1 MGPLVS
7 IFSGKLKTFEV
18 FFFFSFF
25 ERTVFRHCVGLVRH
39 CVGRLS
45 HERLVNEG
53 NREGS
58 IVFYVDRLG
67 AKYLRGDCR

>member
-1 MGPLVS
+1 
-7 IFSGKLKTFEV
+7 
-18 FFFFSFF
+18 
-25 ERTVFRHCVGLVRH
+25 VGLVGH

-67 AKYLRGDCR
+67 VKYLRGDVDDPSKPSEIHGPAWR